1 MNQQKIAG
9 IRIAYQRKPWL
20 LLAGALMVLGLSAC
34 SGKKESKPGQA
45 LASVNGEE
53 ITILQLNDELQRANV
68 PTAQQE
74 AASTQILESLIDRQ
88 LVLNEAVKEKLDR
101 DPQIVRT
108 IERAKS
114 MLLAQAYLQKKVGTP
129 ARPTRAE
136 VEAYYNQH
144 PGFFSARKVFEMR
157 QLVMASKDISPDVK
171 AAIDSVKTLEEA
183 ATWLD
188 EHKVG
193 FTRAQLVRAS
203 SDLPVPLT
211 EKLLGLSK
219 GQLFIINE
227 GERSLLVTI
236 TDVKDAPATLAQAA
250 PQIEQFLI
258 NKKGKDIADAE
269 LARLR
274 TAAKIEYLNGR
285 KAPAKAE
292 AAPAAAAS
300 EPAAAKPNA
309 EDQNARGVA
318 GLK

>member
-1 MNQQKIAG
+1 
-9 IRIAYQRKPWL
+9 
-20 LLAGALMVLGLSAC
+20 MVLGLSAC